1 LGRRREK
8 AATTAMTTAT
18 IAAAAMRMP
27 LIDIDDVAPGA
38 PALG

>member
-1 LGRRREK
+1 
-8 AATTAMTTAT
+8 MTMAT

-27 LIDIDDVAPGA
+27 LIDMNDVAPGG